1 LLKVH
6 YKYKKNVFTDK
17 YKYKKNVFTDK
28 YSNKEVIM
36 SIKLRP
42 GETAP
47 KSGTYKVVNK
57 QGKTEYT
64 VKMEKGETM
73 PPTQSSG
80 KHFEID

>member
-1 LLKVH
+1 MSVKLK
-6 YKYKKNVFTDK
+6 
-17 YKYKKNVFTDK
+17 
-28 YSNKEVIM
+28 
-36 SIKLRP
+36 P